1 MADEHDVVGSEGD
14 VAPERGCSRVDLAG
28 GVASR
33 PVDRGDPG
41 GDRSCDARV
50 AGLELD
56 PVETL
61 EVAEVDLP
69 QPPIDGGGRP
79 DSRRHPVGRLIARRS
94 GELTSSVPLETRAA
108 NAVASCSASA
118 SPCSLSGRSVV
129 PHQRWPV
136 QSVEAWRTSQTR
148 RLMA

>member
-1 MADEHDVVGSEGD
+1 MADEHDVVVSEGD
-14 VAPERGCSRVDLAG
+14 IAPERGSSRVDLAG
-28 GVASR
+28 GVACR

-41 GDRSCDARV
+41 GDRARDARV

-69 QPPIDGGGRP
+69 QPPVDGRCRP
-79 DSRRHPVGRLIARRS
+79 DRRRDSISRLDRARRS

-108 NAVASCSASA
+108 SA
-118 SPCSLSGRSVV
+118 
-129 PHQRWPV
+129 
-136 QSVEAWRTSQTR
+136 
-148 RLMA
+148 